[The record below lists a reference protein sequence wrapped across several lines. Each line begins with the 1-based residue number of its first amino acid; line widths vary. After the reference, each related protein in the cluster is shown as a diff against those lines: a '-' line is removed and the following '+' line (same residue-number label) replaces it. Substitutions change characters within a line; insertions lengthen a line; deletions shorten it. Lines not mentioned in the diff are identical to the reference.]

1 MSSTVCP
8 QLTRQG
14 NGSSKG
20 ADGVA
25 KGHAF
30 GLTRS
35 FYEDR
40 AVYGVMRLRWMAG
53 VMVELEFARIVDSD
67 FLYAGASVVF
77 VTGYIF
83 IHIGSG
89 FLTFVSIM
97 QIIFSLPFAYMFYYH
112 VFGITFFT
120 QLHILVVFLSLGV
133 GADDVFVFMDCWN
146 QCMVDPALRGRYVRL
161 PFQLPP
167 SLSLFTSCN

>member
-1 MSSTVCP
+1 MSNTSVKDAAGKVTP
-8 QLTRQG
+8 HT
-14 NGSSKG
+14 
-20 ADGVA
+20 
-25 KGHAF
+25 F
-30 GLTRS
+30 GLIRS

-53 VMVELEFARIVDSD
+53 VMMNLEFGRVVDND
-67 FLYAGASVVF
+67 FLFAGASVVF

-120 QLHILVVFLSLGV
+120 QLHILAIFLCLGV
-133 GADDVFVFMDCWN
+133 GADDIFVFMDCWN
-146 QCMVDPALRGRYVRL
+146 QVRTISS
-161 PFQLPP
+161 F
-167 SLSLFTSCN
+167 SLSVCPQLTSSYSWTAGTSA